1 MRKVQRQSGEEEEE
15 NNKTTTTAQKRRRRR
30 RKKHLV
36 GIEKLSSGAAHGI
49 SAERRESRAKKEP
62 LEEVMAAFSLF
73 VPI

>member
-15 NNKTTTTAQKRRRRR
+15 NNKTTTTAQKRRRRK
-30 RKKHLV
+30 KKHLV

>member
-15 NNKTTTTAQKRRRRR
+15 NNKTTTTAQKR

>member
-15 NNKTTTTAQKRRRRR
+15 NNKTTTTAQKRRR